1 MKPKKTPNRKEDPRV
16 ILRPFN
22 SKSRPNEKWVVYW
35 PAETPGKPRKYKRF
49 KTEGEAKKFQ
59 KDKET
64 SLTNYGRK
72 IAGLRDQAMKEAEWA
87 LAQLAPY
94 GVSLREVVSEYV
106 ERRKWAEKSER
117 VSDAVPDF
125 LESKEKA
132 GRSKRYIGD
141 LSAKLNRFA
150 DTFGERPLS
159 EIASPDLDAWLEGL
173 GVAPVTRNGF
183 RRVLVVF
190 FEWGRKK
197 GYCGENPAKLAETA
211 TVKRKAVPIFT
222 PGELR
227 VILDHAPANL
237 VPVLALGAFA
247 GLRPEEIRR
256 LDWRQ
261 VNFLRERI
269 EIDAETSKTAEHRY
283 VPLNPTLKE
292 WLQPIAKAAGP
303 VAPPN
308 LYRRL
313 WNFHKTLAEKDEEK
327 GRPAVEWKHNAL
339 RHSFA
344 SYSLAQEEDA
354 ARVAL
359 WLGHASPT
367 MTFQHYR
374 ERVEAE
380 AATEWFSVSP
390 KKKRIEAMKK
400 ELEAAEKEAAEKRAK
415 REAKKKAA

>member
-1 MKPKKTPNRKEDPRV
+1 MKRSEKTKV

-22 SKSRPNEKWVVYW
+22 AKSRPSEKWVVYW
-35 PAETPGKPRKYKRF
+35 PADEPGKPRRYKRF
-49 KTEGEAKKFQ
+49 KTEKEASRFLKK
-59 KDKET
+59 KET
-64 SLTNYGRK
+64 EIANHGRK
-72 IAGLRDQAMKEAEWA
+72 VAGLRDQVKKEAEWA
-87 LAQLAPY
+87 LSELAPY
-94 GVSLREVVSEYV
+94 GVTLREVVAEYV
-106 ERRKWAEKSER
+106 EARKRAEKSEI
-117 VSDAVPDF
+117 VTEAVPEF
-125 LESKEKA
+125 IEGKEKA
-132 GRSKRYIGD
+132 GRSKRYLGD
-141 LSAKLNRFA
+141 LTAKLNRFA
-150 DTFGERPLS
+150 DTFGERKLS
-159 EIASPDLDAWLEGL
+159 EITVSDIDAWLEGL

-190 FEWGRKK
+190 FEWGRRKE
-197 GYCGENPAKLAETA
+197 YNQENPARLSETA

-227 VILDHAPANL
+227 VILNHAPANL

-283 VPLNPTLKE
+283 VPLSPTLKE

-313 WNFHKTLAEKDEEK
+313 WNFHKTLAEKDEKK

-344 SYSLAQEEDA
+344 SYSLAKEEDA

-380 AATEWFSVSP
+380 AAKEWFSVLP
-390 KKKRIEAMKK
+390 DDKRAKAIKSEIET
-400 ELEAAEKEAAEKRAK
+400 AEKEAAKI
-415 REAKKKAA
+415 RERKDAA

>member
-1 MKPKKTPNRKEDPRV
+1 MKRSEKTKV

-22 SKSRPNEKWVVYW
+22 AKSRPNEKWVVYW
-35 PAETPGKPRKYKRF
+35 PAGAPGKPRRYKRF
-49 KTEGEAKKFQ
+49 KTEKEASRFLKK
-59 KDKET
+59 KEAEIA
-64 SLTNYGRK
+64 NHGRK
-72 IAGLRDQAMKEAEWA
+72 VAGLREEAKKEAEWA
-87 LAQLAPY
+87 LAELAPY
-94 GVSLREVVSEYV
+94 GVTLREVVEGYV
-106 ERRKWAEKSER
+106 EARKQRARSEI
-117 VSDAVPDF
+117 VSEAIPEF
-125 LESKEKA
+125 LESREKLEV
-132 GRSKRYIGD
+132 STRYLGE
-141 LSAKLNRFA
+141 LRAKLARFA
-150 DTFGERPLS
+150 DTFGDRHLS
-159 EIASPDLDAWLEGL
+159 DIATPDLDAWLEGL

-183 RRVLVVF
+183 RRVLKVF
-190 FEWGRKK
+190 FEWGRKR
-197 GYCGENPAKLAETA
+197 GYCVENVAKDTE
-211 TVKRKAVPIFT
+211 KAKEKKPRPPIFT

-256 LDWRQ
+256 LDWEK
-261 VNFLRERI
+261 VKLGLKAGPRI
-269 EIDAETSKTAEHRY
+269 EIDAETSKTATHRY
-283 VPLNPTLKE
+283 VPVNPTLKE
-292 WLQPIAKAAGP
+292 WLQPIAKATGP

-374 ERVEAE
+374 ERVEEE